1 MAKFDFNPKTHEK
14 KLQPLI
20 RELVAGKKYDKVLR
34 RYPKT
39 KTRLFTKAEVI
50 AGLKHFG
57 YPPSLVAKPI
67 RTLSGVVP
75 VTVLTKPYPC
85 PGCCL
90 YCPNDPTMPKS
101 YLPDEPGG
109 QRAVANQ
116 FDPYRQVVSRLTTYR
131 ANNHPTDKV
140 ELIVLGGTWSAYPK
154 TYQTWFIKRCFEA
167 LNNRPSASLP
177 AAQKINETTKNR
189 CIGLSLETR
198 PDWITKQEL
207 INFRH
212 LGCTK
217 VQIGIQSLN
226 NRILRLNQRGHTV
239 AATKKAIKL
248 LREFGFKIQAH
259 WMANLYGSSPKQD
272 FTDFKKLFSDKN
284 FRPDE
289 LKIYPCSL
297 IKTAS
302 LMKYYQKGL
311 WQPYSLAELTDL
323 LVKILPLVPQY
334 CRVSRMIRDF
344 SSEDIVTGN
353 KQSNLRQIV
362 ESKLK
367 NNIQEIRSREIRNEN
382 PPAGG
387 LKLTIITYQTSIGK
401 EKFLQWV
408 TANNQICAFLRLS
421 LPEGKPGAMIREL
434 HVYGPALALGSRGK
448 VQHSGL
454 GSQLITKAVA
464 IAKKF
469 KFKKLSVISAV
480 GTKEY
485 YRRRGFTDGL
495 LYQHFNLLQ

>member
-1 MAKFDFNPKTHEK
+1 MAKFDFNPKTYEK
-14 KLQPLI
+14 KLKPLI
-20 RELVAGKKYDKVLR
+20 RELAAGKKYDKVLR

-85 PGCCL
+85 PGRCL

-101 YLPDEPGG
+101 YLPNEPGG
-109 QRAVANQ
+109 QRAVTNH
-116 FDPYRQVVSRLTTYR
+116 FDPFRQVFSRLETYR

-154 TYQTWFIKRCFEA
+154 TYQIWFIKRCFEA
-167 LNNRPSASLP
+167 LNNQSSASLKE
-177 AAQKINETTKNR
+177 AQAINETAKTR

-198 PDWITKQEL
+198 PDWITRQEL
-207 INFRH
+207 INFRK

-226 NRILRLNQRGHTV
+226 NQILKLNQRGHSV
-239 AATKKAIKL
+239 AAIKKAIKL
-248 LREFGFKIQAH
+248 LRLFGFKIQAH
-259 WMANLYGSSPKQD
+259 WMANLFGADPKTD
-272 FTDFKKLFSDKN
+272 FADFKKLFSDKN

-297 IKTAS
+297 IKTAP
-302 LMKYYQKGL
+302 LMKYYQQGL
-311 WQPYSLAELTDL
+311 WQPYSQAELTDL
-323 LVKILPLVPQY
+323 LVKILPIVPQY

-344 SSEDIVTGN
+344 SSSDIVTGN

-362 ESKLK
+362 EAKLQ
-367 NNIQEIRSREIRNEN
+367 NNIQEIRSREIRNQ
-382 PPAGG
+382 PSG
-387 LKLTIITYQTSIGK
+387 KLTLKIITYKTSIGQ

-408 TANNQICAFLRLS
+408 TDKNQICAFLRLS
-421 LPEGKPGAMIREL
+421 LSHKKSTAMIREL
-434 HVYGPALALGSRGK
+434 HVYGQSLAIGAKGKSQHLGLGSRLLK
-448 VQHSGL
+448 
-454 GSQLITKAVA
+454 KAIKLA
-464 IAKKF
+464 AGYRQ
-469 KFKKLSVISAV
+469 LSVISAV

-485 YRRRGFTDGL
+485 YRCRGFTDGL

>member
-1 MAKFDFNPKTHEK
+1 MAKFDFNPKTYQK
-14 KLQPLI
+14 KLQSLI
-20 RELVAGKKYDKVLR
+20 KELAAGKKYDKVLR
-34 RYPKT
+34 CYPKT
-39 KTRLFTKAEVI
+39 TTRLFTKAEVI

-85 PGCCL
+85 PGRCL
-90 YCPNDPTMPKS
+90 YCPNEQGMPKS

-116 FDPYRQVVSRLTTYR
+116 FDPFRQVSSRLKTYR

-140 ELIVLGGTWSAYPK
+140 ELIVLGGTWSAYPRR
-154 TYQTWFIKRCFEA
+154 YQNWFIKRCFDA
-167 LNNRPSASLP
+167 LNNQTATNLIQ
-177 AAQKINETTKNR
+177 AQKINETAKNR

-198 PDWITKQEL
+198 PDWITKEEL
-207 INFRH
+207 IRFRK

-226 NRILRLNQRGHTV
+226 NQILRLNQRGHTV
-239 AATKKAIKL
+239 TATKKAIKL

-259 WMANLYGSSPKQD
+259 WMANLYGAALKTD
-272 FTDFKKLFSDKN
+272 IADFKKLFSDKN

-297 IKTAS
+297 IKTAP
-302 LMKYYQKGL
+302 LMVYYQQGL
-311 WQPYSLAELTDL
+311 WQPYSQSELTDL
-323 LVKILPLVPQY
+323 LVKILPLVPAY
-334 CRVSRMIRDF
+334 CRVSRVIRDF
-344 SSEDIVTGN
+344 SSQDIVAGN

-362 ESKLK
+362 EAKLQ
-367 NNIQEIRSREIRNEN
+367 NNLQEIRSREIRNQ
-382 PPAGG
+382 PAGKLA
-387 LKLTIITYQTSIGK
+387 LKIITYKTSIGQ
-401 EKFLQWV
+401 EKFLQFV
-408 TANNQICAFLRLS
+408 TSNNQICAFLRLS
-421 LPEGKPGAMIREL
+421 LPDKKSTAMIREL

-454 GSQLITKAVA
+454 GSQLITKTVA

-469 KFKKLSVISAV
+469 MFKKLSVISAV

-485 YRRRGFTDGL
+485 YRRRGFVDGE
-495 LYQHFNLLQ
+495 LYQHLMLQ

>member
-1 MAKFDFNPKTHEK
+1 MAKFDFNPKTYEK

-20 RELVAGKKYDKVLR
+20 RELVAGKTYDKALR

-50 AGLKHFG
+50 AGLKHFS

-85 PGCCL
+85 PGHCL
-90 YCPNDPTMPKS
+90 YCPNDPIMPKS
-101 YLPDEPGG
+101 YLPNEPGG

-116 FDPYRQVVSRLTTYR
+116 FDPYRQVSSRLTTYR

-154 TYQTWFIKRCFEA
+154 TYQTWFIRRCFEA
-167 LNNRPSASLP
+167 LNNRPSASLQ
-177 AAQKINETTKNR
+177 AAQKINETAKNR

-198 PDWITKQEL
+198 PDWITENEL
-207 INFRH
+207 INFRQ

-248 LREFGFKIQAH
+248 LRLFGFKIQAH
-259 WMANLYGSSPKQD
+259 WMSNLYGSSPKED
-272 FTDFKKLFSDKN
+272 ITDFKKLFSDKN

-297 IKTAS
+297 IKTAP
-302 LMKYYQKGL
+302 LMAYYQQGL
-311 WQPYSLAELTDL
+311 WQPYSQSELTDL
-323 LVKILPLVPQY
+323 LVKILPFVPAY
-334 CRVSRMIRDF
+334 CRVSRVIRDF
-344 SSEDIVTGN
+344 SAQDIVAGN
-353 KQSNLRQIV
+353 KHSNLRQIV
-362 ESKLK
+362 EAKLK
-367 NNIQEIRSREIRNEN
+367 NNIQEIRSREIRNQ
-382 PPAGG
+382 PAG
-387 LKLTIITYQTSIGK
+387 KLTLKIITYQTSIGK

-408 TANNQICAFLRLS
+408 TDTNQICAFLRLS
-421 LPEGKPGAMIREL
+421 LPAGEAGAMIREL

-454 GSQLITKAVA
+454 GGRLIKTAVKL
-464 IAKKF
+464 AKSYQR
-469 KFKKLSVISAV
+469 LSVISAV
-480 GTKEY
+480 GTREY
-485 YRRRGFTDGL
+485 YRRLGFVDDE
-495 LYQHFNLLQ
+495 LYQYLMLQ

>member
-1 MAKFDFNPKTHEK
+1 MAKFDFNPKTYEK

-20 RELVAGKKYDKVLR
+20 RELAAGKTYDKVLR
-34 RYPKT
+34 CYPKT

-50 AGLKHFG
+50 AGLKYLG

-85 PGCCL
+85 PGHCL

-101 YLPDEPGG
+101 YLPSEPGG

-116 FDPYRQVVSRLTTYR
+116 FDPYRQVSSRLKTYR

-154 TYQTWFIKRCFEA
+154 TYQNWFIRRCFDA
-167 LNNRPSASLP
+167 LNGRASASVKT
-177 AAQKINETTKNR
+177 AQKINETVKTR

-198 PDWITKQEL
+198 PDWITKNEL
-207 INFRH
+207 INFRK

-226 NRILRLNQRGHTV
+226 NRILRLNRRGHTV

-248 LREFGFKIQAH
+248 LRLFGFKIQAH
-259 WMANLYGSSPKQD
+259 WMANLYGADPKTD
-272 FTDFKKLFSDKN
+272 MADFKKLFSDKN

-297 IKTAS
+297 IKTAP
-302 LMKYYQKGL
+302 LYDYYQKDL
-311 WQPYSLAELTDL
+311 WRPYTQKELL
-323 LVKILPLVPQY
+323 SVLIKVLPLVPEY

-344 SSEDIVTGN
+344 SAKDIVSGN
-353 KQSNLRQIV
+353 RHSNLRQLV
-362 ESKLK
+362 EAELK
-367 NNIQEIRSREIRNEN
+367 TKIQEIRSREIRNQ
-382 PPAGG
+382 PAGK
-387 LKLTIITYQTSIGK
+387 LKFKIITYKTSIGM

-408 TANNQICAFLRLS
+408 TDNNQICAFLRLS
-421 LPEGKPGAMIREL
+421 LPAGAAGAMIREL
-434 HVYGPALALGSRGK
+434 HVYGPALALGSHGK

-454 GSQLITKAVA
+454 GSKLITKAVA
-464 IAKKF
+464 IAQKF
-469 KFKKLSVISAV
+469 RFKKLSVISAV

-485 YRRRGFTDGL
+485 YRRRGFIDGL
-495 LYQHFNLLQ
+495 LYQHRNLLQ

>member
-1 MAKFDFNPKTHEK
+1 MAKFDFNPKPYQK

-20 RELVAGKKYDKVLR
+20 KELALGKTYDKVLR
-34 RYPKT
+34 CYPKS

-75 VTVLTKPYPC
+75 VTVLTKSYPC
-85 PGCCL
+85 PGHCL
-90 YCPNDPTMPKS
+90 YCPNEPGMPKS
-101 YLPDEPGG
+101 YLRSEPGG

-116 FDPYRQVVSRLTTYR
+116 FDPFRQVVSRLKTYR
-131 ANNHPTDKV
+131 ANNHPTDKI
-140 ELIVLGGTWSAYPK
+140 ELIILGGTWSAYPK

-167 LNNRPSASLP
+167 LNNQPSPSLK
-177 AAQKINETTKNR
+177 AAQTINETAKIR

-198 PDWITKQEL
+198 PDWITEKEL
-207 INFRH
+207 INFRQ

-239 AATKKAIKL
+239 TATKKAIKL
-248 LREFGFKIQAH
+248 LRLFGFKIQAH

-297 IKTAS
+297 IKTAP
-302 LMKYYQKGL
+302 LIKYYQKGL
-311 WQPYSLAELTDL
+311 WQPYSQTELTAL

-344 SSEDIVTGN
+344 SSADIVSGN
-353 KQSNLRQIV
+353 KQSNLRQLV
-362 ESKLK
+362 EQKVN
-367 NNIQEIRSREIRNEN
+367 NNIQEIRFREIRNQ
-382 PPAGG
+382 PTGK
-387 LKLTIITYQTSIGK
+387 LKFKIITYKTGIGK

-408 TANNQICAFLRLS
+408 TDSNQICAFLRLS
-421 LPEGKPGAMIREL
+421 LPDKKSTAIIREL
-434 HVYGPALALGSRGK
+434 HVYGPALALGSHGK
-448 VQHSGL
+448 IQHSGL
-454 GSQLITKAVA
+454 GGRLIKEA
-464 IAKKF
+464 IRLAAGYRQ
-469 KFKKLSVISAV
+469 LSVISAV
-480 GTKEY
+480 GTREY
-485 YRRRGFTDGL
+485 YRRRGFIDGE
-495 LYQHFNLLQ
+495 LYQYLMLQ